1 MYDVR
6 DTLTFFAHFA
16 KITSSLFQV
25 LIDSRDCSVVTHRE
39 SVTYLGNHSENNT
52 RLYSVPGLDYVAHED
67 IMPYR

>member
-1 MYDVR
+1 M
-6 DTLTFFAHFA
+6 LITFIYKCIFV
-16 KITSSLFQV
+16 IMLQV

-67 IMPYR
+67 IMPYRSLLITLI

>member
-1 MYDVR
+1 M
-6 DTLTFFAHFA
+6 
-16 KITSSLFQV
+16 SSLIQV

-67 IMPYR
+67 ILPYRLLKWINRI

>member
-1 MYDVR
+1 M
-6 DTLTFFAHFA
+6 LITFIYKCIFV
-16 KITSSLFQV
+16 IMLQV

>member
-1 MYDVR
+1 M
-6 DTLTFFAHFA
+6 L
-16 KITSSLFQV
+16 LQV